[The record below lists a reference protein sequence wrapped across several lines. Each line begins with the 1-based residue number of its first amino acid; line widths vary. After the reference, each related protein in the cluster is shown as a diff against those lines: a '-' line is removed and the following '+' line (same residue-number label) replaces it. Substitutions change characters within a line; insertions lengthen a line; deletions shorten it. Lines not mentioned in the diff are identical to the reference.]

1 MALLALTLAGCG
13 GGGGPDPFPSHF
25 NTEVVWQ
32 ADIPAAGQSTCF
44 DFDAGSEVPTCL
56 GNAWDLKITGRQDDA
71 PMLFTNSGSSGTGQ
85 GGVYVRRAAN
95 GTIQQVL
102 MKWFHLEQWKDGA
115 TNPANREPCQPMP
128 MWLTPTAR
136 C

>member
-71 PMLFTNSGSSGTGQ
+71 LKDVTHLRLYYPFWDEPQ
-85 GGVYVRRAAN
+85 GR
-95 GTIQQVL
+95 
-102 MKWFHLEQWKDGA
+102 
-115 TNPANREPCQPMP
+115 
-128 MWLTPTAR
+128 
-136 C
+136 